1 MPSVLESAKE
11 AGYTALGLN
20 VLMFDEVAE
29 RTADVRKRV
38 DEQLDIARDHG
49 RKAQEDFQKQA
60 DDLSENVKKAMPF
73 DVDAVTDA
81 VQDRIQ
87 PFAKRSFELAEPAW
101 KRIAEISPAP
111 FDEMVTD
118 GVARMRDL
126 VLDEEPAAEA
136 APKKKATRKPAAKKT
151 TAKKS
156 TKKAAAKK

>member
-1 MPSVLESAKE
+1 MNNFGTILWISQGLADISITTLSSHVRNQICPPTPCRRPS
-11 AGYTALGLN
+11 
-20 VLMFDEVAE
+20 
-29 RTADVRKRV
+29 
-38 DEQLDIARDHG
+38 
-49 RKAQEDFQKQA
+49 
-60 DDLSENVKKAMPF
+60 
-73 DVDAVTDA
+73 
-81 VQDRIQ
+81 
-87 PFAKRSFELAEPAW
+87 PAW